1 MSDSND
7 LGNFMAG
14 LIIGGLA
21 GAAVALLM
29 APQSGE
35 ETRTLIKD
43 RSIELKDRAVE
54 YGQDARSKAE
64 KALEDA
70 RLRADEALEELRDRA
85 DELSQIVK
93 ERTESIQQSIKSVSD
108 VTVSGDAGAAKQEP
122 PEVVG

>member
-7 LGNFMAG
+7 LGNFLAG
-14 LIIGGLA
+14 LIIGGLT

-35 ETRTLIKD
+35 ETRTMIRD

-54 YGQDARSKAE
+54 YGQDARSRAE

-70 RLRADEALEELRDRA
+70 RLRADEALEELRERA
-85 DELSQIVK
+85 DELSHIVK
-93 ERTESIQQSIKSVSD
+93 EKADSIQQSVKPMTDVAVSD
-108 VTVSGDAGAAKQEP
+108 AAKQEP

>member
-7 LGNFMAG
+7 LGNFLAG
-14 LIIGGLA
+14 LIIGGLT

-54 YGQDARSKAE
+54 YGQDARSRAE

-70 RLRADEALEELRDRA
+70 RLRADDALEELRQRA

-93 ERTESIQQSIKSVSD
+93 ERTEAIQQSVKSAAD
-108 VTVSGDAGAAKQEP
+108 VAVSGDAGAAMQEP

>member
-7 LGNFMAG
+7 LGNFLAG
-14 LIIGGLA
+14 LVIGGLA

-54 YGQDARSKAE
+54 YGQDARSRAE
-64 KALEDA
+64 AALEDA
-70 RLRADEALEELRDRA
+70 RLRADDALEDLRDRA

-93 ERTESIQQSIKSVSD
+93 ERTEAIQQSIKTTAD
-108 VTVSGDAGAAKQEP
+108 VAGSEAAEQEP

>member
-7 LGNFMAG
+7 LGNFLAG

-35 ETRTLIKD
+35 ETRTMIKD

-54 YGQDARSKAE
+54 YGQDARSRAE

-70 RLRADEALEELRDRA
+70 RLRADDALEELRERA

-93 ERTESIQQSIKSVSD
+93 ERTESIQQSIKSASD
-108 VTVSGDAGAAKQEP
+108 VAVSGDAGAAKQEP

>member
-7 LGNFMAG
+7 LGNFLAG

-43 RSIELKDRAVE
+43 RSIELKDKAVE
-54 YGQDARSKAE
+54 YGQDARSRAE

-70 RLRADEALEELRDRA
+70 RLRADEAMEELRLRT
-85 DELSQIVK
+85 DELSRIVK
-93 ERTESIQQSIKSVSD
+93 ERADAVQQSVKSAAD
-108 VTVSGDAGAAKQEP
+108 IAVSGDAGATKQEP